1 MENGTVISIKKFE
14 FTYEELLN
22 LLKESYR
29 NGYSV
34 YESVN
39 AGLEPYDADGYV
51 KQSQILRITATFDEN
66 MADSPVPQISISGIS
81 SLSATDSICRSRRRT
96 PSPSMPST

>member
-39 AGLEPYDADGYV
+39 AGL
-51 KQSQILRITATFDEN
+51 
-66 MADSPVPQISISGIS
+66 
-81 SLSATDSICRSRRRT
+81 
-96 PSPSMPST
+96 